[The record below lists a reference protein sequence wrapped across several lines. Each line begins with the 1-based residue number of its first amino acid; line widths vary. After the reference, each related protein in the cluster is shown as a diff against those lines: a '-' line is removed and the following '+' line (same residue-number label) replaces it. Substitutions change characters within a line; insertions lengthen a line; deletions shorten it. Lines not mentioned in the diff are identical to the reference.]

1 MLEHEHANLQAD
13 LATGL
18 TPMELLEREI
28 RQMGVELE
36 LSLGQDIT
44 QRHVLRRMERR
55 AQKALAFA
63 KTAVQ

>member
-1 MLEHEHANLQAD
+1 
-13 LATGL
+13 
-18 TPMELLEREI
+18 MELLEREI

-44 QRHVLRRMERR
+44 QRHVLRRMVRR
-55 AQKALAFA
+55 AQKSLAFA